1 MTFVKH
7 LKAIVLVSISS
18 FSLVQMAHADAFSD
32 RLRNDPTAV
41 PRQRTVQQPMTE
53 PEITRS
59 LRQGTGESN
68 TPMCSYD
75 MYYWNTIYACD
86 PAHQGLPDRD
96 GHDDQIDQGSRSF
109 N

>member
-7 LKAIVLVSISS
+7 LKTIVLVSVSS
-18 FSLVQMAHADAFSD
+18 LSLVQMAHADEFSD

-41 PRQRTVQQPMTE
+41 PRRGILQQPMTD

-59 LRQGTGESN
+59 LRQGTDESN

-75 MYYWNTIYACD
+75 LHYWNTIYACD

-96 GHDDQIDQGSRSF
+96 GHDDQTDRGSGSF